1 VERLIRRGPDQLTYD
16 GEMSIGLDREEVL
29 SFEIENLTELIQH
42 INVVGLPV
50 E

>member
-1 VERLIRRGPDQLTYD
+1 
-16 GEMSIGLDREEVL
+16 MSIGLDREEVL

-50 E
+50 Q

>member
-1 VERLIRRGPDQLTYD
+1 
-16 GEMSIGLDREEVL
+16 MSIGLDRDEVL
-29 SFEIENLTELIQH
+29 SFEIENLSELIRH